1 MEKYFK
7 LGYLIS
13 KLMNKMLITYNNLKD
28 KTTDELILIKNQY
41 IRTYIGDF
49 IKPWDYI

>member
-1 MEKYFK
+1 
-7 LGYLIS
+7 
-13 KLMNKMLITYNNLKD
+13 MNKMLITYNNLKD

-49 IKPWDYI
+49 IKPWDYIYKLSILDSLINKI